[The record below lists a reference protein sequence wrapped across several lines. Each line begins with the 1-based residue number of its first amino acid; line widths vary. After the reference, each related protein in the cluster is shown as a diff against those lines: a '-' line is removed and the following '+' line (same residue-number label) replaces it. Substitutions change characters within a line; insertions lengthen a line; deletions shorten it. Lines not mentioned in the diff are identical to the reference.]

1 MPLHLV
7 TETQLCLP
15 SGPTTLTSLWNS
27 QSLVSTSSMEVQSP
41 EGPHARF
48 AGMAVISHAV
58 PRAPETPLTLVSHLD
73 DIQVSTTPPT
83 LHFLV
88 LTAASQGHVLLTSL
102 SSS

>member
-1 MPLHLV
+1 
-7 TETQLCLP
+7 
-15 SGPTTLTSLWNS
+15 
-27 QSLVSTSSMEVQSP
+27 MEVQSH

-58 PRAPETPLTLVSHLD
+58 PRATLLSHLD
-73 DIQVSTTPPT
+73 NVQVSTTPPT